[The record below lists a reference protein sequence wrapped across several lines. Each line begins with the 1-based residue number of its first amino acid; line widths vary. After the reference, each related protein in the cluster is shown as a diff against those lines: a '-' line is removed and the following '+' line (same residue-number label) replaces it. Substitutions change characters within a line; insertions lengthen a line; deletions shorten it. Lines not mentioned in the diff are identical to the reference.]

1 MSTALGE
8 GAPTARNS
16 TAASLTVTIGTSGRG
31 CVLVLPRPF
40 LQSYLRML
48 TRRTRLDRPGRFETG
63 ATAKAVARAGTGR
76 YPLPTQ
82 PTNPPVVRLRLAER
96 NCRFR
101 P

>member
-1 MSTALGE
+1 MWPMCAATAGS
-8 GAPTARNS
+8 APTA
-16 TAASLTVTIGTSGRG
+16 AATLPTI
-31 CVLVLPRPF
+31 LPP
-40 LQSYLRML
+40 RML